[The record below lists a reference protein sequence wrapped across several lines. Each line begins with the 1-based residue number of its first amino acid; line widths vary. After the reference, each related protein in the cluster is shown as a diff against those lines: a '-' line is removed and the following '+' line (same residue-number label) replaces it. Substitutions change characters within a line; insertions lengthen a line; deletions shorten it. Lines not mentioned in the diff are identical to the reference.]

1 MFAEAIPMIS
11 SDRSFAMNDFRAES
25 LGADPATLGGNI
37 AIFVSRDADAEHFSC
52 LAVCKGPVRSG
63 SDDSCIWSNSLLL
76 NHTNDTDNRFIDPY

>member
-1 MFAEAIPMIS
+1 
-11 SDRSFAMNDFRAES
+11 MNDLFAES

-63 SDDSCIWSNSLLL
+63 GNLMILGGRRQAVSGQMVCL
-76 NHTNDTDNRFIDPY
+76 